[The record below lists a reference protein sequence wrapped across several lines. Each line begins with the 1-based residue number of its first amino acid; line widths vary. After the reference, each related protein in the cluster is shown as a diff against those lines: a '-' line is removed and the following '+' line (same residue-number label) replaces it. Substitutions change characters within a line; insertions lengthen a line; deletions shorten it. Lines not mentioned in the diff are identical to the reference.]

1 MIVQKETQSF
11 ITIETDRKDATF
23 LYNSLTFILKN
34 NVIQLDTESRTRMMN
49 FVRDLG
55 ERLHITS

>member
-1 MIVQKETQSF
+1 MIVQKETPSF
-11 ITIETDRKDATF
+11 ITIETDRKDAIF
-23 LYNSLTFILKN
+23 LYNSLAFVLQN
-34 NVIQLDTESRTRMMN
+34 NMIQLDMESKTRMMN